1 MSEKF
6 YNLSRHST
14 EELISHVCDYI
25 SQTLGLP
32 AKRVYNKIGDSTR
45 TLIEIRAF
53 GVTSGMPTF
62 IDGTPFFHASV
73 VINIAFEKEEGHVK
87 VSYNYSGL
95 GFSMIGNLIEGFRVS
110 RIMKGIIA
118 EIDRYMS

>member
-25 SQTLGLP
+25 SQTLDLP
-32 AKRVYNKIGDSTR
+32 ANKIGDSTR

-53 GVTSGMPTF
+53 GVTLGMPTF
-62 IDGTPFFHASV
+62 IDGTPFFHASA

-87 VSYNYSGL
+87 VSYNYSVL
-95 GFSMIGNLIEGFRVS
+95 GFSMIGSLIEGFRVS

>member
-6 YNLSRHST
+6 YSLSRHST

-25 SQTLGLP
+25 SQTLDLL
-32 AKRVYNKIGDSTR
+32 AKKIGDSTR

-73 VINIAFEKEEGHVK
+73 VINIAFEKEEEHVK

-95 GFSMIGNLIEGFRVS
+95 DFSMIGNLIEGFRVS
-110 RIMKGIIA
+110 RIIKGIIT
-118 EIDRYMS
+118 EIDRYML